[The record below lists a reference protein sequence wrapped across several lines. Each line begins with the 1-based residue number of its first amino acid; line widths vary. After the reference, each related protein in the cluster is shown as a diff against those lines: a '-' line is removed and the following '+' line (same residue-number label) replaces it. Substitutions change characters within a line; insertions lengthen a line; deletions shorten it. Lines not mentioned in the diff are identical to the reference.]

1 MPTLLNA
8 GTPLRG
14 TSGTSTIFITL
25 ATAQLSLGQTPTN
38 DTGYTLVTGANGQLG
53 FTSTIGG
60 ILFKNNIVQANQ
72 PDSNLTIQSN
82 GTGTVSLQG
91 NVLINGKSITELTGN
106 FQDLTVTNL
115 TVTGQAVFTSA
126 TSTATFAGDIAASKI
141 YDTGERVLTHFTVV
155 TSDGLLGGQVV
166 NFNSSTITL
175 KNTGVLEALPGAG
188 IELNTPTGV
197 VTITNKG
204 VLSAQAGSDISVNTT
219 TGDVVIS
226 NTSTLQTVTNRGSTT
241 TNAIHITS
249 VTSSTTS
256 TNGALIVD
264 GGVGVGGD
272 VYVGGQV
279 YSAWGQPLYTL
290 RVLTTVTPPVDARIG
305 DFWIDPAAGIEYQ
318 YVPSGAGGAWV
329 QFIGF

>member
-8 GTPLRG
+8 GQPLKG

-25 ATAQLSLGQTPTN
+25 PTAQLSLGQTPTR
-38 DTGYTLVTGANGQLG
+38 DTGYTLVTGPNGQLG
-53 FTSTIGG
+53 FTATLGG
-60 ILFKNNIVQANQ
+60 VLFKNNIVQANQ
-72 PDSNLTIQSN
+72 PNSNLTIQSN

-91 NVLINGKSITELTGN
+91 NVLINGKDITELTGTIH
-106 FQDLTVTNL
+106 DLTVTNL
-115 TVTGQAVFTSA
+115 TVTGQALFTSA
-126 TSTATFAGDIAASKI
+126 TSTATFAGDISAQAI
-141 YDTGERVLTHFTVV
+141 YDTGNRVLTSFTVI
-155 TSDGLLGGQVV
+155 TSDGLQGGQVV
-166 NFNSSTITL
+166 SYNSSTIRL
-175 KNTGVLEALPGAG
+175 VNTGVLEALPGAG

-204 VLSAQAGSDISVNTT
+204 VLSIVPGDDISVNTT
-219 TGDVVIS
+219 TGNVTVS

-256 TNGALIVD
+256 TDGALVVD
-264 GGVGVGGD
+264 GGVGIGGD
-272 VYVGGQV
+272 VHVAGQV

-305 DFWIDPAAGIEYQ
+305 DFWIDPAEGVEYQ
-318 YVPSGAGGAWV
+318 FVPSGTGGAWV